1 MQVQVVDSDQGRMA
15 RPRMLPPGQRIDVWL
30 ELNMPESHH
39 ATSGDVFQA
48 RCVNTAPLPP
58 ACHGSCRSAPGAS
71 CQLGLALP

>member
-1 MQVQVVDSDQGRMA
+1 VQVQVVDSDQGRMA

-48 RCVNTAPLPP
+48 RCVNAAPLPT
-58 ACHGSCRSAPGAS
+58 ACHGSCHQHQGLFAS
-71 CQLGLALP
+71 MALHCL